1 MPRRPPS
8 PAAETPE
15 TCPSSVFL
23 PDCPSTRVIV
33 PSSREDTSRSPSGS
47 GARPQGVLRSSATV
61 RTTFTEPFAGG
72 VASTACWVGVDPE
85 VAPLDEALSPPSG
98 EPPPPPPPSE
108 EQPAVSRSVVAAS
121 TAVTAR
127 RCTIMVPSK
136 RRVLPVIHRSRLPG
150 SRSPG
155 PDAHTRPHQ
164 SRDACAVGGRAGPV
178 ALGGRQVCEPADRVR
193 SAGWSAA
200 RVSSEGLPVLRV
212 PAQLAGLL
220 LRGWGTGVD
229 GCAGPAALGWP
240 VGLLDPR

>member
-1 MPRRPPS
+1 MWSEAYSGDSAMPRRPPS

-33 PSSREDTSRSPSGS
+33 PSSREETSRSPSGS

-72 VASTACWVGVDPE
+72 VASAACWVGEDPE
-85 VAPLDEALSPPSG
+85 AGPLDEALPAPSG

-150 SRSPG
+150 SRSPR
-155 PDAHTRPHQ
+155 PDVRTRPHSPAARARSVGVPD
-164 SRDACAVGGRAGPV
+164 SRRSGSRRVCGPAAC
-178 ALGGRQVCEPADRVR
+178 VR
-193 SAGWSAA
+193 SAA
-200 RVSSEGLPVLRV
+200 RACAFGRLAV
-212 PAQLAGLL
+212 P
-220 LRGWGTGVD
+220 W
-229 GCAGPAALGWP
+229 
-240 VGLLDPR
+240 VGHRR